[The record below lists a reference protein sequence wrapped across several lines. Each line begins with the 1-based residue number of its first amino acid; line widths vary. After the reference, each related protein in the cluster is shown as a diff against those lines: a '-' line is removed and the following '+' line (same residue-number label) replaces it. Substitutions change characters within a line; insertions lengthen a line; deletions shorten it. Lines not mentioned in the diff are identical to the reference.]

1 MATFSAAAAGLS
13 RLPEPP
19 AAAAGGA
26 VAAAAVVAAV
36 IATVLPAGAE
46 PDDAAP
52 PAREAPSPE
61 APAPPGAAH
70 DSPAAPPAE
79 APPPQTPAPGPH
91 PDQAAKAEPGYRFA
105 FHPSGNGYLRLDR
118 ATGAVAV
125 CTPEGGTF
133 TCTPGRDDRVA
144 IDAEIARLQRDNA
157 ALKGALLEH
166 GIALPGGAAPVPVPV
181 PPVPAPA
188 PPPAQAGDDDAGKS
202 PAEADDAI
210 PRPPQTVPPTPGMVP
225 APAERPIMDTVAR
238 TWRRLVRIVT
248 NLRRELP

>member
-79 APPPQTPAPGPH
+79 PPQAPAPGPH